1 MDKNINLTPQAKLV
15 LEKRYLK
22 KNEKGEV
29 IETPFEM
36 FERVARVISNV
47 DRIYSKDVDIEKIY
61 ENFLDVMVNL
71 EFIPNSPTLMNAG
84 RELGQLS
91 ACFLGD
97 QEIITPE
104 GYKKIKDIEINN
116 LVLTSDGLYR
126 RVIDK
131 FVRRDYSILKIKISK
146 LPSPTLKVTKEHP
159 ILGLKNG
166 EDKIRW
172 IKAEDLKKGD
182 YVVISYPKYEIDVNE
197 INLDDYINCIKKG
210 DLIEKGILRE
220 RSIKNEGEREDY
232 ITVAVK
238 NRIKIDK
245 KFLRFI
251 GYYISEGNIDKS
263 GGIRFTFNV
272 NENEKIDD
280 LRNLIVEIFG
290 IEPSIK
296 KSNHGNWITLRFFSI
311 LVANFLENLIGINFK
326 NKKLPNWMLTLPID
340 KQEELIKGI
349 LLGDGFLYKEKR
361 KFNSGLTLANKT
373 LMYQIYQ
380 ILLRLGVV
388 PSIRVFKHKLSKNE
402 TYRIDIKNDNVDFIR
417 KVFGNKGE
425 YNENFSR
432 KVYKLKEGYLLFPIT
447 EIKKVKKEK
456 GYRVYNLEVEEKH
469 TYVANF
475 VGVHNCFV
483 LPVGD
488 SLTEI
493 FDAVKYAALIHQ
505 SGGGCIR
512 KGSKVITSF
521 CGLEE
526 IDKIYEKLLLDKRRE
541 EFFPPN
547 GKYISI
553 EDLNIQTLSFNPKTC
568 KFEKD
573 KISKIWKYN
582 IPKENSYTIT
592 LEGNTEITTSN
603 WHPFLIFKDGEIVEK
618 KAEEIEVGDLIVGPN
633 ESLIENYI
641 FEKNE
646 DEKLKDLSY
655 LIGYFL
661 GDGSLSKTKNGLR
674 IRFFDSS
681 KDFLEEIN
689 KVIKRLIN
697 KDYSI
702 QRDKRS
708 KNNYIL
714 TIYDNTL
721 IEKIIELTGT
731 KPGSKTFNIK
741 IPNYIYKSDIENI
754 FSFLAGL
761 IDSDGYVD
769 KNKKSISF
777 STASQ
782 FMKDDLV
789 YLLSLLGFKFSIR
802 RRKPRKNNWSFIWE
816 IYITGVDEII
826 KFYNTVGKYL
836 KNKERLKRIQE
847 HIKTSHSSKKGNL
860 PFSLFEKILNEI
872 GIKTNTTEIHRKSI
886 KVRNKKFFLSRWKEK
901 NIVNL
906 NKVLNLIDEILKLSL
921 NEETKEKLTKLKL
934 ILPTLKEVKKIE
946 IGKYEGEFYDF
957 TVEKNNN
964 YLAGINGLVVIH
976 NTGFSFSRL
985 RPKGDI
991 VKSTMGVASGPI
1003 SFMEVFDKA
1012 TDTIKQGGVRR
1023 GANMGILR
1031 IDHPDIIDFI
1041 ISKDKPG
1048 FLTNFNISVAVTDYF
1063 MKKYFNDEEYEL
1075 INPRD
1080 GRVVKKLRA
1089 REVFDL
1095 IVEHAWKTGDP
1106 GIIFIDNINKA
1117 NPTPHIGE
1125 IESTNPCVVGD
1136 TLVVTDKGV
1145 VKAKDLKEG
1154 MFVWSGDSW
1163 NSIEKVI
1170 NNGIKKVYKVK
1181 LKSGLTIS
1189 VTEDHKFY
1197 TKNGW
1202 KMLKEIKVNDKIYV
1216 PLNPVITSEE
1226 KEIDIEYYELIGYYL
1241 GDGSLSTSNH
1251 FSLHVGNDPYLKNY
1265 FSPILKKY
1273 SGSSYTITRERQYI
1287 VDTHKKEFANKIKG
1301 LFNIEKSKSEFK
1313 EIPQELLSKGI
1324 EPLRGVLRGLFSSDG
1339 SVYETSGTVTI
1350 SLSSTSISL
1359 LRQVQIIL
1367 LLFGIP
1373 STLTKEKEEE
1383 FKNIK
1388 GKEYFTKGTNRLIIS
1403 GERAVLFNERIGFIG
1418 KKKDKFESLIKD
1430 KKTYKTLKN
1439 YEFQEIIEIKY
1450 DGEEEVFDIKAP
1462 PKYTWV
1468 TNGILSLDCG
1478 EQPLLPYESCNLG
1491 SIDVSKFVKDGKID
1505 YDRLGKVVQIAVHF
1519 LDNVIDIN
1527 RYPLQKIEEMTK
1539 LNRKIGLGIM
1549 GFADLLIKLKIPYDS
1564 EEATK
1569 IAEELMSFISKKGW
1583 EKSEELAD
1591 LRGTFPAWKGSV
1603 HEKNGKKVRNATITT
1618 IAPTGSISIIAGC
1631 SSGIEP
1637 IFALAYKRQ
1646 VAIGEWYETNPL
1658 FEKELKE
1665 RGIYSEELM
1674 DRICEEGSVKHFE
1687 DIPEDIRKIF
1697 VTAHDIE
1704 PEWHLKIQSAFQK
1717 YVDNAVSKTVNLRN
1731 EATVEDVKKI
1741 YLMAYE
1747 LGLKGVTIYRDRSKE
1762 VQVLIK
1768 GKEEKEEKRESKL
1781 TPRPR
1786 PIITYGATI
1795 KMKTGCGN
1803 LYVTINED
1811 ENGICEVFS
1820 TLGKAGGCAASQTEA
1835 ISRLV
1840 SLALRSG
1847 VSPEPIIEQLKG
1859 IRCPNP
1865 IWQDGEK
1872 ILSCADAI
1880 AKAVEK
1886 YLSMKTEEK
1895 KKLSFTEE
1903 KIFEEK
1909 PKEEKPKEEKPQIIE
1924 GIESPICPE
1933 CGGIMISLEGCWTCP
1948 NCGYSKCD

>member
-1 MDKNINLTPQAKLV
+1 MEKKIDLTPQAKLV

-47 DRIYSKDVDIEKIY
+47 DRLYNKDVDIEKTY
-61 ENFLDVMVNL
+61 EDFLNIMVNL
-71 EFIPNSPTLMNAG
+71 EFLPNSPTLMNAG

-91 ACFLGD
+91 ACFLKD
-97 QEIITPE
+97 QEIITPD
-104 GYKKIKDIEINN
+104 GFKKIKDIKIND

-131 FVRRDYSILKIKISK
+131 FERRDDTILKIRVSK
-146 LPSPTLKVTKEHP
+146 LPSPTLKVTREHP
-159 ILGLKNG
+159 ILGLKRG
-166 EDKIRW
+166 ESEIRW
-172 IKAEDLKKGD
+172 IKAEDLKEGD
-182 YVVISYPKYEIDVNE
+182 YVLISYPKYEIDVDE
-197 INLDDYINCIKKG
+197 INIENYIDGLKNG
-210 DLIEKGILRE
+210 DFIEKGIVRDKT
-220 RSIKNEGEREDY
+220 IKYEGERRDKR
-232 ITVAVK
+232 TVA
-238 NRIKIDK
+238 IKSKTKVDG

-251 GYYISEGNIDKS
+251 GYYISEGDIDRS
-263 GGIRFTFNV
+263 GWIRFTFNV
-272 NENEKIDD
+272 NENEKIED

-290 IEPSIK
+290 IEPSIQ
-296 KSNHGNWITLRFFSI
+296 KSNHGNWVTIKFFSI
-311 LVANFLENLIGINFK
+311 LVANFLKNLIGTKFK
-326 NKKLPNWMLTLPID
+326 NKRLPNWILTLPID
-340 KQEELIKGI
+340 KQVELIKGI
-349 LLGDGFLYKEKR
+349 FLGDGFIYKEKR
-361 KFNSGLTLANKT
+361 KFNCGLTLANKT

-402 TYRIDIKNDNVDFIR
+402 TYRIDIKNDNVEFLR
-417 KVFGNKGE
+417 KVFGVKGE

-432 KVYKLKEGYLLFPIT
+432 KIYKIKNGFLLFPIID
-447 EIKKVKKEK
+447 IKKIKRKKA
-456 GYRVYNLEVEEKH
+456 YLVYNLEVEEKH

-493 FDAVKYAALIHQ
+493 FDAVKNAALIHQ

-526 IDKIYEKLLLDKRRE
+526 IDKIYEKLLLEKRKE
-541 EFFPPN
+541 EIFPPN
-547 GKYISI
+547 GRYIDVD
-553 EDLNIQTLSFNPKTC
+553 DLNIYTLSFNPKTY

-582 IPKENSYTIT
+582 ITKENSFTII
-592 LEGNTEITTSN
+592 LEGNLELTTSN
-603 WHPFLIFKDGEIVEK
+603 WHPFLIYENGEILEK
-618 KAEEIEVGDLIVGPN
+618 KAKDLRVGDLIVGPN
-633 ESLIENYI
+633 ETLIENYL
-641 FEKNE
+641 FENN
-646 DEKLKDLSY
+646 KDNISKELSY

-681 KDFLEEIN
+681 KDVLEEIN
-689 KVIKRLIN
+689 KVIKKLIN

-702 QRDKRS
+702 QKDKRS

-714 TIYDNTL
+714 TIYDRNL
-721 IEKIIELTGT
+721 IEKIIELTGI
-731 KPGSKTFNIK
+731 KPGEKTFDIK
-741 IPNYIYKSDIENI
+741 IPNYIYKSSIENI

-769 KNKKSISF
+769 KNKKRVSF

-782 FMKDDLV
+782 FMKEDLV

-802 RRKPRKNNWSFIWE
+802 KRKPRKNNWSIIWE
-816 IYITGVDEII
+816 IYITGVDEIS
-826 KFYNTVGKYL
+826 KFYNTIGKYL
-836 KNKERLKRIQE
+836 KNKERLKRIKE
-847 HIKTSHSSKKGNL
+847 HIKTTHSSKKGYL
-860 PFSLFEKILNEI
+860 PFNLFEKILNEV

-886 KVRNKKFFLSRWKEK
+886 KIGNKKFFLSRWKEK
-901 NIVNL
+901 NIINL
-906 NKVLNLIDEILKLSL
+906 NKVLDLIDEILKLDISD
-921 NEETKEKLTKLKL
+921 ETKEKLTKLKL
-934 ILPTLKEVKKIE
+934 ILPTLKKVKKIE

-964 YLAGINGLVVIH
+964 YLAGINGFAVIH
-976 NTGFSFSRL
+976 NTGFSFSKL

-1012 TDTIKQGGVRR
+1012 TETIKQGGVRR

-1031 IDHPDIIDFI
+1031 VDHPDIIDFI
-1041 ISKDKPG
+1041 TAKDKPG
-1048 FLTNFNISVAVTDYF
+1048 VLTNFNISVAITDYF

-1080 GRVVKKLRA
+1080 GRVLKKLRA

-1095 IVEHAWKTGDP
+1095 IVEHAWRTGDP

-1136 TLVVTDKGV
+1136 TLIFTERGLI
-1145 VKAKDLKEG
+1145 KAKNLKKG
-1154 MFVWSGDSW
+1154 LRVWGGDGW
-1163 NSIEKVI
+1163 NEIKEVI
-1170 NNGIKKVYKVK
+1170 NNGVQKIYKIT
-1181 LKSGLTIS
+1181 LESGLTLRI
-1189 VTEDHKFY
+1189 TKDHKLF
-1197 TKNGW
+1197 TENGW
-1202 KMLKEIKVNDKIYV
+1202 KKLEEIKIGEKIYV
-1216 PLNPVITSEE
+1216 PLNNP
-1226 KEIDIEYYELIGYYL
+1226 EIKLNNKDLEYFELLGYFL
-1241 GDGSLSTSNH
+1241 GDGSLSNSNH
-1251 FSLHVGNDPYLKNY
+1251 VTLHVGNKKELVSY

-1273 SGSSYTITRERQYI
+1273 SGSSYVIERDNQYI
-1287 VDTHKKEFANKIKG
+1287 IDTHKKKFADDLREVFGVNISDAKEKI
-1301 LFNIEKSKSEFK
+1301 
-1313 EIPQELLSKGI
+1313 IPDKLLENDTDTIKAI
-1324 EPLRGVLRGLFSSDG
+1324 LRGLFTADG
-1339 SVYETSGTVTI
+1339 SIYDSNGTITI
-1350 SLSSTSISL
+1350 SLSSSSKRL
-1359 LRQVQIIL
+1359 LEQVQIM
-1367 LLFGIP
+1367 LLFLGIP
-1373 STLTKEKEEE
+1373 STLTKEKDEEKKE
-1383 FKNIK
+1383 IK
-1388 GKEYFTKGTNRLIIS
+1388 GRSYNTKGTYRIIIS
-1403 GERAVLFNERIGFIG
+1403 GERAKLFYEKVGFIG
-1418 KKKDKFESLIKD
+1418 EKNEKFQNLIKD
-1430 KKTYKTLKN
+1430 KKIYKTLKN
-1439 YEFQEIIEIKY
+1439 YEFQKIILIEE

-1462 PKYTWV
+1462 EKYTWI

-1519 LDNVIDIN
+1519 LDNVIDVN

-1549 GFADLLIKLKIPYDS
+1549 GFHDMLIKLRVPYDS
-1564 EEATK
+1564 DEAIK
-1569 IAEELMSFISKKGW
+1569 IAEELMSFISKKAW
-1583 EKSEELAD
+1583 EKSEELAVE
-1591 LRGTFPAWKGSV
+1591 RGTFPSWKGSV
-1603 HEKNGKKVRNATITT
+1603 HEKNGKKVRNATVTT
-1618 IAPTGSISIIAGC
+1618 IAPTGSISIIANC

-1637 IFALAYKRQ
+1637 IYALSYKRQ
-1646 VAIGEWYETNPL
+1646 VAIGEWYEIHPL

-1665 RGIYSEELM
+1665 RGLYSEEVM
-1674 DRICEEGSVKHFE
+1674 DRICEEGSVKTIDE
-1687 DIPEDIRKIF
+1687 IPEDIKRIY

-1704 PEWHLKIQSAFQK
+1704 PEWHLKIQAAFQK
-1717 YVDNAVSKTVNLRN
+1717 YVDNAVSKTVNLRS

-1747 LGLKGVTIYRDRSKE
+1747 LGLKGVTIYRDKSKE
-1762 VQVLIK
+1762 TQVLIK
-1768 GKEEKEEKRESKL
+1768 GKDEKKDKPSKL

-1786 PIITYGATI
+1786 PVVTFGATI

-1820 TLGKAGGCAASQTEA
+1820 TLGKAGGCAASQTEG
-1835 ISRLV
+1835 ISRLI

-1880 AKAVEK
+1880 AKAIEK
-1886 YLSMKTEEK
+1886 YLSMKNEDKKEFKKPDEK
-1895 KKLSFTEE
+1895 KEE
-1903 KIFEEK
+1903 ESETV
-1909 PKEEKPKEEKPQIIE
+1909 E
-1924 GIESPICPE
+1924 GIVSPICPE
-1933 CGGIMISLEGCWTCP
+1933 CGSTMISLEGCWSCP

>member
-197 INLDDYINCIKKG
+197 INLDDYIKDIKILEKG
-210 DLIEKGILRE
+210 DLIEKGIVRE
-220 RSIKNEGEREDY
+220 RSIKNEGERIDY
-232 ITVAVK
+232 RTIAIK
-238 NRIKIDK
+238 NTIKIDK

-311 LVANFLENLIGINFK
+311 LIANFLENLIGINFK
-326 NKKLPNWMLTLPID
+326 NKKLLNWMLTLPID

-349 LLGDGFLYKEKR
+349 FLGDGFLYKEKR

-380 ILLRLGVV
+380 ILLRSGVV

-402 TYRIDIKNDNVDFIR
+402 TYRIDIKNDDVDFIR
-417 KVFGNKGE
+417 KVFGIKGE
-425 YNENFSR
+425 YDENFSR

-505 SGGGCIR
+505 SGGG
-512 KGSKVITSF
+512 
-521 CGLEE
+521 
-526 IDKIYEKLLLDKRRE
+526 
-541 EFFPPN
+541 
-547 GKYISI
+547 
-553 EDLNIQTLSFNPKTC
+553 
-568 KFEKD
+568 
-573 KISKIWKYN
+573 
-582 IPKENSYTIT
+582 
-592 LEGNTEITTSN
+592 
-603 WHPFLIFKDGEIVEK
+603 
-618 KAEEIEVGDLIVGPN
+618 
-633 ESLIENYI
+633 
-641 FEKNE
+641 
-646 DEKLKDLSY
+646 
-655 LIGYFL
+655 
-661 GDGSLSKTKNGLR
+661 
-674 IRFFDSS
+674 
-681 KDFLEEIN
+681 
-689 KVIKRLIN
+689 
-697 KDYSI
+697 
-702 QRDKRS
+702 
-708 KNNYIL
+708 
-714 TIYDNTL
+714 
-721 IEKIIELTGT
+721 
-731 KPGSKTFNIK
+731 
-741 IPNYIYKSDIENI
+741 
-754 FSFLAGL
+754 
-761 IDSDGYVD
+761 
-769 KNKKSISF
+769 
-777 STASQ
+777 
-782 FMKDDLV
+782 
-789 YLLSLLGFKFSIR
+789 
-802 RRKPRKNNWSFIWE
+802 
-816 IYITGVDEII
+816 
-826 KFYNTVGKYL
+826 
-836 KNKERLKRIQE
+836 
-847 HIKTSHSSKKGNL
+847 
-860 PFSLFEKILNEI
+860 
-872 GIKTNTTEIHRKSI
+872 
-886 KVRNKKFFLSRWKEK
+886 
-901 NIVNL
+901 
-906 NKVLNLIDEILKLSL
+906 
-921 NEETKEKLTKLKL
+921 
-934 ILPTLKEVKKIE
+934 
-946 IGKYEGEFYDF
+946 
-957 TVEKNNN
+957 
-964 YLAGINGLVVIH
+964 
-976 NTGFSFSRL
+976 TGFSFSRL

-1041 ISKDKPG
+1041 TSKDKPG

-1241 GDGSLSTSNH
+1241 GDGSLSTSNP
-1251 FSLHVGNDPYLKNY
+1251 FSLHVGNDSYLKNY

-1287 VDTHKKEFANKIKG
+1287 VDTHRKEFANKIKG

-1491 SIDVSKFVKDGKID
+1491 SIDVSKFIKDGKID

-1674 DRICEEGSVKHFE
+1674 ERICEEGSVKHFE

-1768 GKEEKEEKRESKL
+1768 GKEEKEEKRENKL

-1909 PKEEKPKEEKPQIIE
+1909 PKEEKPQIIE